1 MVTLDVA
8 LFFFCGKSDAPTNDA
23 MPGPDEVET
32 TATGARAPATLRL
45 PPFSASEPELW
56 LLQVQFAFD
65 AAGVTDD
72 LARFRI
78 LAANLPMEVA
88 RDVKDTLVTSQP
100 SYMSLTKALKDR
112 MAETRAERLQ
122 KLLQHQHLGDQKPSQ
137 LLRRM
142 KAELG
147 SDGADDSILRQLF
160 LNRLSPVTRAA
171 VAILP
176 DDARLEDLAT
186 AADRF
191 LQAQRD
197 SEKPVAALSA
207 SAAALPQEADGTAT
221 IASLQATIAAL
232 TATVARLDASLRP
245 RGGTSASP
253 PPFRRNRSRSR
264 GRNQSVCFYHTKF
277 GSAARKCNP
286 PCSFTST
293 SSGNSSKPNLDKF
306 RSIES
311 SEFIR

>member
-1 MVTLDVA
+1 
-8 LFFFCGKSDAPTNDA
+8 
-23 MPGPDEVET
+23 MPGPEEVET
-32 TATGARAPATLRL
+32 TAPAASARAPATLRL

-56 LLQVQFAFD
+56 PLQVQFAFD
-65 AAGVTDD
+65 AAGISDD

-88 RDVKDTLVTSQP
+88 RDVKDKLMTNQP
-100 SYMSLTKALKDR
+100 SYACLTKALKDR
-112 MAETRAERLQ
+112 MMETRAERLQ
-122 KLLQHQHLGDQKPSQ
+122 KLLQHQHFGDQKPSQ

-176 DDARLEDLAT
+176 DDARLEDVAT

-197 SEKPVAALSA
+197 TEKSPLATLSA
-207 SAAALPQEADGTAT
+207 ASAPAQEAEGTAT
-221 IASLQATIAAL
+221 LASLQTTIAAL
-232 TATVARLDASLRP
+232 TASVTRLDASLQARP
-245 RGGTSASP
+245 REGAAAASP

-264 GRNQSVCFYHTKF
+264 SRNEVCFYHAKF
-277 GSAARKCNP
+277 GAAARKCKP
-286 PCSFTST
+286 PCSF
-293 SSGNSSKPNLDKF
+293 SGNSQA
-306 RSIES
+306 
-311 SEFIR
+311 

>member
-1 MVTLDVA
+1 MVTPDDVSS
-8 LFFFCGKSDAPTNDA
+8 FFCGEPDASTEA
-23 MPGPDEVET
+23 MPGGEEVES
-32 TATGARAPATLRL
+32 TAAARPHATLRL

-65 AAGVTDD
+65 AAGITDD

-78 LAANLPMEVA
+78 LAANLPMDVA
-88 RDVKDTLVTSQP
+88 RDVKDTLVTNQP
-100 SYMSLTKALKDR
+100 SYASLTKALKDR

-147 SDGADDSILRQLF
+147 PDCADDGVLRQLF
-160 LNRLSPVTRAA
+160 LGRLSPVTRAA
-171 VAILP
+171 LAILP
-176 DDARLEDLAT
+176 DDSRLEDVAT

-197 SEKPVAALSA
+197 TNAHPVATL
-207 SAAALPQEADGTAT
+207 AAAPAPSQEAEGAAS
-221 IASLQATIAAL
+221 IASLQATISAL
-232 TATVARLDASLRP
+232 TATVARLDASLQARP
-245 RGGTSASP
+245 REGAAAASP

-264 GRNQSVCFYHTKF
+264 SRQPVCFYHTKF
-277 GSAARKCNP
+277 GAAARKCQP
-286 PCSFTST
+286 PCSFT
-293 SSGNSSKPNLDKF
+293 GNSQA
-306 RSIES
+306 
-311 SEFIR
+311 